1 MVVVVS
7 SGQRENL
14 LIDMLEARKA
24 KVISVVGGG
33 GKTSTIKR
41 LAKEFNSVDRPVVV
55 TTTTRLAA
63 SEGLA
68 FEHKLFTHNLPE
80 NEWLKNGR
88 LPDCDLLLLG
98 SEIEAG
104 KLKGIRPE
112 EVDLVHRLEPHKHVL
127 VEADGA
133 AKKPFKAPA
142 SYEPVV
148 PASSQMVIVLVG
160 AWALGVPVLPEY
172 VHRPQLIAQWAG
184 INLGDPLTV
193 EVAAKVILHPQS
205 YPKSLPGGAEMVVLI
220 NGVDTGNLSNAR
232 FLGKLLQK
240 EGVAKVLLTNVRQ
253 EPPVSE
259 VIA

>member
-1 MVVVVS
+1 MAHE
-7 SGQRENL
+7 GQRKIL
-14 LIDMLEARKA
+14 LVDMLEARKT
-24 KVISVVGGG
+24 KVISIVGGG
-33 GKTSTIKR
+33 GKTSTMKR
-41 LAKEFNSVDRPVVV
+41 LARELNYLNRQVVV

-68 FEHKLFTHNLPE
+68 FEHKLFTYNLPE
-80 NEWLKNGR
+80 KEWLKNGR
-88 LPDCDLLLLG
+88 LPDCELLLVG
-98 SEIEAG
+98 SGIEAG

-112 EVDLVHRLEPHKHVL
+112 EVDLMHRLEPRKHVL

-148 PASSQMVIVLVG
+148 PASSQMVIVMVG

-172 VHRPQLIAQWAG
+172 VHRPHLIAQWAG
-184 INLGDPLTV
+184 ISLGDPLTV
-193 EVAAKVILHPQS
+193 EVAAKVILHPES
-205 YPKSLPGGAEMVVLI
+205 YLRSLPAGAEMVVLI
-220 NGVDTGNLSNAR
+220 NGVDTSNLANAR
-232 FLGKLLQK
+232 LLGKLLRK

>member
-1 MVVVVS
+1 MANE
-7 SGQRENL
+7 GHGKML
-14 LIDMLEARKA
+14 LVDMLEARKA

-41 LAKEFNSVDRPVVV
+41 LAKELNSLNREVIV

-63 SEGLA
+63 SEGLS
-68 FEHKLFTHNLPE
+68 FQYKLFTHDLSE
-80 NEWLKNGR
+80 NKWLKDGE
-88 LPDCDLLLLG
+88 LPGCELLLIG

-112 EVDLVHRLEPHKHVL
+112 EVDLVHRLGPQKHVL

-148 PASSQMVIVLVG
+148 PTSSQMVIVMVG

-184 INLGDPLTV
+184 IGLGDLLTA
-193 EVAAKVILHPQS
+193 EVAAKVIMHPES
-205 YPKSLPGGAEMVVLI
+205 YPKSLPVGAEMAVLI
-220 NGVDTGNLSNAR
+220 NGVDAGNLPDAR
-232 FLGKLLQK
+232 LLGKLLQK
-240 EGVAKVLLTNVRQ
+240 EGVEKVLLTNVRE